1 MTYPRSLFLVAATL
15 ACLAVFQ
22 PALTAAEDASG
33 SWHFVLQTDGGPR
46 EADASF
52 KVDNGQV
59 TGKFGDADVKG
70 TFKNGSLELSFPL
83 NSPEAGPGTL
93 NIKGSLASGA
103 LSGNWEFA
111 GYAGSF
117 VAKRPQ

>member
-1 MTYPRSLFLVAATL
+1 MIYRRSLFFVAAAL
-15 ACLAVFQ
+15 ACLLVPRA
-22 PALTAAEDASG
+22 PLAAAEDVNG

-52 KVDNGQV
+52 KVDGAQV
-59 TGKFGDADVKG
+59 TGKFFDAEVKG
-70 TFKNGSLELSFPL
+70 TYKNGALELSFPF
-83 NSPEAGPGTL
+83 NSPEVGPGTM
-93 NIKGSLASGA
+93 NIKGSQASGA

-111 GYAGSF
+111 GYTGTF